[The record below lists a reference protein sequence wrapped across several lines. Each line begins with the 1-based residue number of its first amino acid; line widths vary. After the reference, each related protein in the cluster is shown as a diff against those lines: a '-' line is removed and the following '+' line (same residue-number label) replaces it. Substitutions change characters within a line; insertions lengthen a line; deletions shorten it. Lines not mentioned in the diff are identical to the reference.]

1 MDSNLGGSR
10 DKIVPSATATLYL
23 AFREFLSR
31 YGWPIVIV
39 LFLFYYFRPQLMKLQ
54 ADYSLKKAN
63 NPYRVQ
69 ILDEDMKRV
78 RARQQLEHLKNLEK
92 SSTNTNTT
100 SDQPKTMPTVSS
112 ELSEGC

>member
-1 MDSNLGGSR
+1 MDSNIAGNPGSIHPR
-10 DKIVPSATATLYL
+10 TVSDLYL

-31 YGWPIVIV
+31 YGWPILIV
-39 LFLFYYFRPQLMKLQ
+39 LFLLYYFRPQLNKLQ

-78 RARQQLEHLKNLEK
+78 RARQQLDHLKNVEK
-92 SSTNTNTT
+92 LSTHT
-100 SDQPKTMPTVSS
+100 SDTPTAQPKISS
-112 ELSEGC
+112 ELPEGC

>member
-1 MDSNLGGSR
+1 MDTHMEGGSQGAQ
-10 DKIVPSATATLYL
+10 ATVSNIYV

-31 YGWPIVIV
+31 YGWPILIL
-39 LFLFYYFRPQLMKLQ
+39 LFLLYYFRPQIKKLQ

-78 RARQQLEHLKNLEK
+78 RARQQLDHLKNIEK
-92 SSTNTNTT
+92 SITPSTGAAAVAIPRETL
-100 SDQPKTMPTVSS
+100 
-112 ELSEGC
+112 ELPEGC